1 MLFHRPQKQD
11 CYLTNSTFLDI
22 LSKDGGQFPDA
33 NSNLS
38 SLSGSNVQNPFL
50 LRRDVQRLYHL
61 VFSPTE
67 RQEQQQNASSKVSHN
82 LFRTFMILAIA
93 SVLPYR
99 QGTHPH
105 HPYGYF
111 LSAMQNLDD
120 ALLSRGLHSI
130 QDLLLVG
137 RFGIY
142 HHIGK
147 LSSCFQCVGFK
158 VEYMQYV
165 RLW

>member
-1 MLFHRPQKQD
+1 M
-11 CYLTNSTFLDI
+11 NSL
-22 LSKDGGQFPDA
+22 
-33 NSNLS
+33 N
-38 SLSGSNVQNPFL
+38 GSNIQNPFL
-50 LRRDVQRLYHL
+50 LRSDVQQLYHL
-61 VFSPTE
+61 VFSSVE
-67 RQEQQQNASSKVSHN
+67 RQEQQHVASGNESHN

-99 QGTHPH
+99 QGTHSH

-111 LSAMQNLDD
+111 LSAMQHLDD
-120 ALLSRGLHSI
+120 GVLSMGLRSI

-147 LSSCFQCVGFK
+147 LVSFLSFPIPKRTLCSP
-158 VEYMQYV
+158 
-165 RLW
+165 